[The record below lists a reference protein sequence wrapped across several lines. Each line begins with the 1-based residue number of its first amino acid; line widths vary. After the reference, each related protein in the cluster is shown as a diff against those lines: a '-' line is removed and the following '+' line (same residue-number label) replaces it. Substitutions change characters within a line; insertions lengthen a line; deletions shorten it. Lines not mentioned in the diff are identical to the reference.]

1 MFVGKKS
8 SKRLPKFKH
17 ARSGSTPSS
26 SSYSELKLSNNYR
39 HRCRIQTW
47 CSRVRFSMRNLMRN
61 LINSCI
67 TISWVNNSLC
77 ALSCKRERIIHRY
90 KDLKKILFRGAANI
104 CNRLGPSKR
113 AVITACGLSCA
124 IIFFVLLWSL
134 IVFDVP
140 HAPPLYISALIFG
153 INKL

>member
-1 MFVGKKS
+1 MFAGQKS
-8 SKRLPKFKH
+8 SERLPKFKH

-26 SSYSELKLSNNYR
+26 ASYSELRLSNNSR
-39 HRCRIQTW
+39 HRCRIQKW
-47 CSRVRFSMRNLMRN
+47 CSRARISIGNLKRN

-67 TISWVNNSLC
+67 TISWVNRSLC
-77 ALSCKRERIIHRY
+77 ALSCRRDRIIHRY
-90 KDLKKILFRGAANI
+90 HDLKEILFRGAANI
-104 CNRLGPSKR
+104 SNRLGPSKR
-113 AVITACGLSCA
+113 AVITAFGLSCA

-153 INKL
+153 MN